1 MTKHILIFDD
11 IPLHRRVKAARVARG
26 WTQTDL
32 ATYATEALRAYY
44 EDDIIRITP
53 QHVSFLENNLG
64 SRPDRTQAI
73 LKVLG
78 MEDEKDV

>member
-1 MTKHILIFDD
+1 MRHYKTYFNFRWYS
-11 IPLHRRVKAARVARG
+11 PTPEARVARG

-32 ATYATEALRAYY
+32 ATYAAEALRAYY